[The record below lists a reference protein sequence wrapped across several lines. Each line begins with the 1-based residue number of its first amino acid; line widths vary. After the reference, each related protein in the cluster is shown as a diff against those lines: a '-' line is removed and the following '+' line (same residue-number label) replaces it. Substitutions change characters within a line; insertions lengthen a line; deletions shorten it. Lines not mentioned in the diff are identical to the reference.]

1 MWSSRG
7 TTLAY
12 TVLCHLS
19 VRVHDYW
26 YSNFFTATNCLQPF
40 SINISP
46 LVLPTCRRMW
56 SIALF
61 QPSGFWLVTR
71 NMSHRARLAH
81 CSGMVTSDDRQ
92 KNTWSN
98 RTNHVA
104 ECTNICQ
111 PRARDQQSIHIA
123 QGSLVDWHCQ
133 LFRHKSI
140 KAGSHANR
148 YPAAAE
154 FCFDFF
160 KSEFVEYSW
169 ALELDAII
177 NGW

>member
-71 NMSHRARLAH
+71 NMSQRARLAH
-81 CSGMVTSDDRQ
+81 CSGMVTCDDRQ

-111 PRARDQQSIHIA
+111 PRARDQQSILLKAHWSIDIVNYSVTNQSRQA
-123 QGSLVDWHCQ
+123 ATPSDILLLLSFVLTSLN
-133 LFRHKSI
+133 L
-140 KAGSHANR
+140 N
-148 YPAAAE
+148 
-154 FCFDFF
+154 
-160 KSEFVEYSW
+160 
-169 ALELDAII
+169 L
-177 NGW
+177 

>member
-1 MWSSRG
+1 MWSSCG

-26 YSNFFTATNCLQPF
+26 YSNFFTATNCLQSF

-46 LVLPTCRRMW
+46 LVLPTCRRIW

-71 NMSHRARLAH
+71 NISHRARLAH

-98 RTNHVA
+98 RTNRVA

-111 PRARDQQSIHIA
+111 PRARDQQSILLKAHWSIDIVNYSVTNQSRQA
-123 QGSLVDWHCQ
+123 TTPSDILLLRSFVLTSLN
-133 LFRHKSI
+133 L
-140 KAGSHANR
+140 N
-148 YPAAAE
+148 
-154 FCFDFF
+154 
-160 KSEFVEYSW
+160 
-169 ALELDAII
+169 L
-177 NGW
+177 